1 MKDWTPKLWLR
12 ILLPTVL
19 VVVWFAI
26 AGLGGPTF
34 GKISEVSTNDQA
46 GFLPASAQSTEV
58 NEWQTKFNDSENI
71 PAIVVFQ
78 KDSGDVTDADKVKF
92 DELTTTLEEAEGVAP
107 TVEGQV
113 PSVLGPTYS

>member
-34 GKISEVSTNDQA
+34 GKISDVSTNDQA
-46 GFLPASAQSTEV
+46 GSRC
-58 NEWQTKFNDSENI
+58 WW
-71 PAIVVFQ
+71 
-78 KDSGDVTDADKVKF
+78 F
-92 DELTTTLEEAEGVAP
+92 DGTSIGHH
-107 TVEGQV
+107 G
-113 PSVLGPTYS
+113 

>member
-34 GKISEVSTNDQA
+34 GKISDVSTNDQA
-46 GFLPASAQSTEV
+46 GFLPATTRRTSLQSWCSRRILEPSPM
-58 NEWQTKFNDSENI
+58 QTS
-71 PAIVVFQ
+71 
-78 KDSGDVTDADKVKF
+78 
-92 DELTTTLEEAEGVAP
+92 
-107 TVEGQV
+107 
-113 PSVLGPTYS
+113 